1 MADEEKKTTSA
12 EESWSAALRRV
23 CRGILEEYSAPFEFL
38 GGVTMVLPQI
48 FKPRG
53 VRRRELYYDLDLC
66 GVRSLVIV
74 IMISMLMGAVLAIQ
88 SALQLRKFGTEIFVI
103 DLVGFAV
110 LKEFGPLMVAMVAI
124 GRAGSAFA
132 AEIGTMKVNEEISAL
147 QTLGIR
153 PEAFLVLPKL
163 LAMLLALPILPI
175 LTIIGDLAGLLGG
188 MFVGV
193 SYLGLT
199 AEVYTERT
207 FAVLNNITFLLGVLK
222 SIPFAVLITL
232 AGCYCGFTAT
242 GDALGVGRGATKAVV
257 LSIFLVVIADAVM
270 SVLYSFIGY

>member
-1 MADEEKKTTSA
+1 MAERERSRSEEA
-12 EESWSAALRRV
+12 ADSWSAAFRRV
-23 CRGILEEYSAPFEFL
+23 CRGIADDLAVPFEFL
-38 GGVTMVLPQI
+38 GGAVMVLPQL

-53 VRRRELYYDLDLC
+53 IRRREFYYYLDLC

-74 IMISMLMGAVLAIQ
+74 VMISLLMGAVLGLQ
-88 SALQLRKFGTEIFVI
+88 SALQLRKFGTEIFVV

-153 PEAFLVLPKL
+153 PEAHLVLPKL
-163 LAMLLALPILPI
+163 LAMLLAMPI

-199 AEVYTERT
+199 AEVYCSRT
-207 FAVLNNITFLLGVLK
+207 FAVLDCMNFLLGVLK
-222 SIPFAVLITL
+222 SLPFAVLITL

-270 SVLYSFIGY
+270 SILYSFIGY

>member
-1 MADEEKKTTSA
+1 MADEEKKTIGSSA

-23 CRGILEEYSAPFEFL
+23 CREILDDYAAPFEFL
-38 GGVTMVLPQI
+38 GGVMMVLPQI

-53 VRRRELYYDLDLC
+53 VRRRELYYYLDLC

-74 IMISMLMGAVLAIQ
+74 IMISVLMGAVLALQ

-153 PEAFLVLPKL
+153 PEALLVLPKL
-163 LAMLLALPILPI
+163 LAMLLALPI

-193 SYLGLT
+193 SYIGLT
-199 AEVYTERT
+199 AEVYVNRT
-207 FAVLNNITFLLGVLK
+207 FSVLNNVTFLLGILK
-222 SIPFAVLITL
+222 SVPFAVLITL
-232 AGCYCGFTAT
+232 AGCYCGFTAS

-257 LSIFLVVIADAVM
+257 MSIFLVVIADAVM

>member
-1 MADEEKKTTSA
+1 MADEEKKTSGTPA

-23 CRGILEEYSAPFEFL
+23 CRGILEEYSTPFEFL

-53 VRRRELYYDLDLC
+53 VRRRELYYYLDLC

-163 LAMLLALPILPI
+163 LAMLLALPIL
-175 LTIIGDLAGLLGG
+175 TIIGDLAGLLGG

-193 SYLGLT
+193 SCIGLT
-199 AEVYTERT
+199 AEVYFERT
-207 FAVLNNITFLLGVLK
+207 FAVLNNVTFLLGVLK
-222 SIPFAVLITL
+222 SVPFAVLITL